1 VLRQPAHR
9 AGRAD
14 LRLDPDRVHPPAPVR
29 DDAGD
34 HHRLSAGDPARR
46 GRRLHLCP
54 LADAGPHLRP
64 AHGGAQRHAPRR
76 AGAALHPLVRPRAA
90 LQGGDGRLAGLLRR
104 LLQHLHRDPRG
115 GSRPGQQRAHPGGE
129 SASHDPPRAA
139 ALGPHLDLLEPAYQ
153 RRLRPDRRRGRRIPG
168 LTRGHGL
175 RHLLRGVDVQRHRRD
190 GRAARPDGGRHRH
203 RRRPQAPGRPVLVLE
218 GGSEMRRRARELR
231 EEVMHIVL
239 RRIVA
244 VVVLLAVLV
253 SGAPP
258 ASWAAEKVTV
268 GVGGVAL
275 MVYLPT
281 ALAKAKGY
289 FAEEGLDVE
298 VLDIK
303 GGGSQAASALIGGS
317 VDFSANAID
326 HAIKAKAQGKDLV
339 AVHSHVRLAPMGLVV
354 ANKYKGEIKSLA
366 DLKGRPVGVT
376 SPGSQTHMVLGFL
389 LAKSGVKADEV
400 KIIGAGGNTMPLA
413 IEKDSVHAGMM
424 VDPFFTV
431 FLKQGKG
438 YALVDMFTTKGTLD
452 AMG

>member
-1 VLRQPAHR
+1 
-9 AGRAD
+9 
-14 LRLDPDRVHPPAPVR
+14 
-29 DDAGD
+29 
-34 HHRLSAGDPARR
+34 
-46 GRRLHLCP
+46 
-54 LADAGPHLRP
+54 
-64 AHGGAQRHAPRR
+64 
-76 AGAALHPLVRPRAA
+76 
-90 LQGGDGRLAGLLRR
+90 
-104 LLQHLHRDPRG
+104 
-115 GSRPGQQRAHPGGE
+115 
-129 SASHDPPRAA
+129 
-139 ALGPHLDLLEPAYQ
+139 
-153 RRLRPDRRRGRRIPG
+153 
-168 LTRGHGL
+168 
-175 RHLLRGVDVQRHRRD
+175 
-190 GRAARPDGGRHRH
+190 
-203 RRRPQAPGRPVLVLE
+203 
-218 GGSEMRRRARELR
+218 
-231 EEVMHIVL
+231 MHIVL

-298 VLDIK
+298 ILDIK

-326 HAIKAKAQGKDLV
+326 HAIKAKVQKKDLV
-339 AVHSHVRLAPMGLVV
+339 AVHSHVRLPVMGLVV

-452 AMG
+452 AMGGEVQGTTLLTRPDVIAKRPATVQKMVNALVKANKLITSSSGEELAKLVPKELAGDPKLYAESFEHAREAFPPDSLVSREGVARVIETMRVFEAVPAGMKIEPESIFDNRYVLKALGR

>member
-1 VLRQPAHR
+1 
-9 AGRAD
+9 
-14 LRLDPDRVHPPAPVR
+14 
-29 DDAGD
+29 
-34 HHRLSAGDPARR
+34 
-46 GRRLHLCP
+46 
-54 LADAGPHLRP
+54 
-64 AHGGAQRHAPRR
+64 
-76 AGAALHPLVRPRAA
+76 
-90 LQGGDGRLAGLLRR
+90 
-104 LLQHLHRDPRG
+104 
-115 GSRPGQQRAHPGGE
+115 
-129 SASHDPPRAA
+129 
-139 ALGPHLDLLEPAYQ
+139 
-153 RRLRPDRRRGRRIPG
+153 
-168 LTRGHGL
+168 
-175 RHLLRGVDVQRHRRD
+175 
-190 GRAARPDGGRHRH
+190 
-203 RRRPQAPGRPVLVLE
+203 
-218 GGSEMRRRARELR
+218 
-231 EEVMHIVL
+231 MHMVL
-239 RRIVA
+239 RRMVA

-253 SGAPP
+253 SSAPP

-281 ALAKAKGY
+281 ALAKSKGY

-298 VLDIK
+298 ILDIK

-326 HAIKAKAQGKDLV
+326 HAIKAKVQKKDLV
-339 AVHSHVRLAPMGLVV
+339 AVHSHVRLPVMGLVV

-366 DLKGRPVGVT
+366 DLRGRPVGVT

-400 KIIGAGGNTMPLA
+400 KIIGAGGSTMPLA

-452 AMG
+452 AMGGEVQGTTLLTRPDVIAKRPATVQKMVNALVKANKFITSSSGEELAKSLPRELAGDPKLYAESFEHAREAFPPDSLVSREGVARVIETMRAFEAVPAGMKIEPDSVFDNRYVLKALGR